1 MIITKGFYDE
11 IKGVVEVITT
21 NLSNNKAYQYAVD
34 CIREDN
40 KNVNKYV
47 KKQCQEFLNC
57 VDSEH
62 YYIDEKAL
70 KITEGFLKLIN
81 IMPNKNAYDNLAG
94 FQWFFIVNVLCVK
107 RKSNNKRRYEL
118 SIMLIARKNGKTMIS
133 SLMFM
138 LLMLLSEPRAEYY
151 SIAPDRELSGQLY
164 KEFVKLIENSPQMS
178 KYFKVLRSEIRCTI
192 NNSVYK
198 PLAFFINRL
207 DGRLA

>member
-1 MIITKGFYDE
+1 MVTILKE
-11 IKGVVEVITT
+11 
-21 NLSNNKAYQYAVD
+21 SKAYQYAVD
-34 CIREDN
+34 CVREDN
-40 KNVNKYV
+40 VNVGKYV
-47 KKQCQEFLNC
+47 KKQCQEFLDC
-57 VDSEH
+57 VNSDK
-62 YYIDEKAL
+62 YYIDERSL
-70 KITEGFLKLIN
+70 KITEGFLQLIN
-81 IMPNKNAYDNLAG
+81 IMPNKSAYENLAG
-94 FQWFFIVNVLCVK
+94 FQWFLIVNVLCVK

-118 SIMLIARKNGKTMIS
+118 SIMLIARKNGNTMIS

-198 PLAFFINRL
+198 PLAFSINRL

>member
-1 MIITKGFYDE
+1 MVTILKE
-11 IKGVVEVITT
+11 
-21 NLSNNKAYQYAVD
+21 SKAYQYAVD
-34 CIREDN
+34 CVREDN
-40 KNVNKYV
+40 VNVGKYV
-47 KKQCQEFLNC
+47 KKQCQEFLDCINS
-57 VDSEH
+57 DK
-62 YYIDEKAL
+62 YYIDERSL
-70 KITEGFLKLIN
+70 KITEGFLQLIN
-81 IMPNKNAYDNLAG
+81 IMPNKSAYENLAG
-94 FQWFFIVNVLCVK
+94 FQWFLIVNVLCVK

-198 PLAFFINRL
+198 PLAFSINRL

>member
-1 MIITKGFYDE
+1 MVTILKE
-11 IKGVVEVITT
+11 
-21 NLSNNKAYQYAVD
+21 SKAYQYAVD
-34 CIREDN
+34 CVREDN
-40 KNVNKYV
+40 VNVGKYV
-47 KKQCQEFLNC
+47 KKQCQEFLDC
-57 VDSEH
+57 VNSDK
-62 YYIDEKAL
+62 YYIDERSL
-70 KITEGFLKLIN
+70 KITEGFLQLIN

-198 PLAFFINRL
+198 PLAFSINRL

>member
-1 MIITKGFYDE
+1 MVTILKE
-11 IKGVVEVITT
+11 
-21 NLSNNKAYQYAVD
+21 SKAYQYAVD
-34 CIREDN
+34 CVREDN
-40 KNVNKYV
+40 VNVGKYV
-47 KKQCQEFLNC
+47 KKQCQEFLDC
-57 VDSEH
+57 VNSDK
-62 YYIDEKAL
+62 YYIDERSL
-70 KITEGFLKLIN
+70 KITEGFLQLIN
-81 IMPNKNAYDNLAG
+81 IMPNKSAYENLAG
-94 FQWFFIVNVLCVK
+94 FQWFLIVNVLCVK

-198 PLAFFINRL
+198 PLAFSINRL

>member
-1 MIITKGFYDE
+1 MVTILKE
-11 IKGVVEVITT
+11 
-21 NLSNNKAYQYAVD
+21 SKAYQYAVD
-34 CIREDN
+34 CVREDN
-40 KNVNKYV
+40 VNVGKYV
-47 KKQCQEFLNC
+47 KKQCQEFLDC
-57 VDSEH
+57 VNSDK
-62 YYIDEKAL
+62 YYIDERSL
-70 KITEGFLKLIN
+70 KITEGFLQLIN
-81 IMPNKNAYDNLAG
+81 IMPNKSAYENLAG
-94 FQWFFIVNVLCVK
+94 FQWFLIVNVLCVK
-107 RKSNNKRRYEL
+107 RKSNDKRRYEL

-198 PLAFFINRL
+198 PLAFSINRL

>member
-1 MIITKGFYDE
+1 MVTILKE
-11 IKGVVEVITT
+11 
-21 NLSNNKAYQYAVD
+21 SKAYQYAID
-34 CIREDN
+34 CVREDN
-40 KNVNKYV
+40 VNVGKYV
-47 KKQCQEFLNC
+47 KKQCQEFLDC
-57 VDSEH
+57 VNSDK
-62 YYIDEKAL
+62 YYIDERSL
-70 KITEGFLKLIN
+70 KITEGFLQLIN
-81 IMPNKNAYDNLAG
+81 IMPNKSAYENLAG
-94 FQWFFIVNVLCVK
+94 FQWFLIVNVLCVK

-198 PLAFFINRL
+198 PLAFSINRL

>member
-1 MIITKGFYDE
+1 MVTILKE
-11 IKGVVEVITT
+11 
-21 NLSNNKAYQYAVD
+21 SKAYQYAVD
-34 CIREDN
+34 CVREDN
-40 KNVNKYV
+40 VNVGKYV
-47 KKQCQEFLNC
+47 KKQCQEFLDC
-57 VDSEH
+57 VNSDK
-62 YYIDEKAL
+62 YYIDERSL
-70 KITEGFLKLIN
+70 KITEGFLQLIN
-81 IMPNKNAYDNLAG
+81 IMPNKSAYENLAG
-94 FQWFFIVNVLCVK
+94 FQWLLIVNVLCVK

-198 PLAFFINRL
+198 PLAFSINRL

>member
-1 MIITKGFYDE
+1 MVTILKE
-11 IKGVVEVITT
+11 
-21 NLSNNKAYQYAVD
+21 SKAYQYAVD
-34 CIREDN
+34 CVREDN
-40 KNVNKYV
+40 VNVGKYV
-47 KKQCQEFLNC
+47 KKQCQEFLDC
-57 VDSEH
+57 VNSDK
-62 YYIDEKAL
+62 YYIDERSL
-70 KITEGFLKLIN
+70 KITEGFLQLIN
-81 IMPNKNAYDNLAG
+81 IMPNKSAYENLAG
-94 FQWFFIVNVLCVK
+94 FQWFLIVNVLCVK

-198 PLAFFINRL
+198 PLALSINRL

>member
-1 MIITKGFYDE
+1 MVTILKE
-11 IKGVVEVITT
+11 
-21 NLSNNKAYQYAVD
+21 SKAYQYAVD
-34 CIREDN
+34 CVREDN
-40 KNVNKYV
+40 VNVGKYV
-47 KKQCQEFLNC
+47 KKQCQEFLDC
-57 VDSEH
+57 VNSDK
-62 YYIDEKAL
+62 YYIDERSL
-70 KITEGFLKLIN
+70 KITEGFLQLIN
-81 IMPNKNAYDNLAG
+81 IMPNKSAYEKLAG
-94 FQWFFIVNVLCVK
+94 FQWFLIVNVLCVK

-198 PLAFFINRL
+198 PLAFSINRL

>member
-1 MIITKGFYDE
+1 MVTILKE
-11 IKGVVEVITT
+11 
-21 NLSNNKAYQYAVD
+21 SKAYQYAVD
-34 CIREDN
+34 CVREDN
-40 KNVNKYV
+40 VNVGKYV
-47 KKQCQEFLNC
+47 KKQCQEFLDCFNS
-57 VDSEH
+57 DK
-62 YYIDEKAL
+62 YYIDERSL
-70 KITEGFLKLIN
+70 KITEGFLQLIN
-81 IMPNKNAYDNLAG
+81 IMPNKSAYENLAG
-94 FQWFFIVNVLCVK
+94 FQWFLIVNVLCVK
-107 RKSNNKRRYEL
+107 RKINNKRRYEL
-118 SIMLIARKNGKTMIS
+118 SVMLIARKNGKTMIS

-198 PLAFFINRL
+198 PLAFSINRL

>member
-1 MIITKGFYDE
+1 M
-11 IKGVVEVITT
+11 ITT
-21 NLSNNKAYQYAVD
+21 NLINNKAYQYAVD

-47 KKQCQEFLNC
+47 KKQCQEFLDC
-57 VDSEH
+57 IDSED
-62 YYIDEKAL
+62 YYVDEKAL

-81 IMPNKNAYDNLAG
+81 IMPEKSAYDNLAG

-107 RKSNNKRRYEL
+107 RKINNKRRYEL
-118 SIMLIARKNGKTMIS
+118 SIMLIARKNGKTLLS

-138 LLMLLSEPRAEYY
+138 LLMLLSEPRSEYY
-151 SIAPDRELSGQLY
+151 SVAPDRELSGQLY
-164 KEFVKLIENSPQMS
+164 KEFVKLIENSPKMN

-198 PLAFFINRL
+198 PLAFSINRL

>member
-1 MIITKGFYDE
+1 MVTILKE
-11 IKGVVEVITT
+11 
-21 NLSNNKAYQYAVD
+21 SKAYQYAVD
-34 CIREDN
+34 CVREDN
-40 KNVNKYV
+40 VNVGKYV
-47 KKQCQEFLNC
+47 KKQCQEFLDC
-57 VDSEH
+57 VNSDK
-62 YYIDEKAL
+62 YYIDERSL
-70 KITEGFLKLIN
+70 KITEGFLQLIN
-81 IMPNKNAYDNLAG
+81 IMPNKSAYENLAG
-94 FQWFFIVNVLCVK
+94 FQWFLIVNVLCVK

-133 SLMFM
+133 SLIFM

-198 PLAFFINRL
+198 PLAFSINRL

>member
-1 MIITKGFYDE
+1 MMTILKE
-11 IKGVVEVITT
+11 
-21 NLSNNKAYQYAVD
+21 SKAYQYAVD
-34 CIREDN
+34 CVREDN
-40 KNVNKYV
+40 VNVGKYV
-47 KKQCQEFLNC
+47 KKQCQEFLDC
-57 VDSEH
+57 VNSDK
-62 YYIDEKAL
+62 YYIDERSL
-70 KITEGFLKLIN
+70 KITEGFLQLIN
-81 IMPNKNAYDNLAG
+81 IMPNKSAYENLAG
-94 FQWFFIVNVLCVK
+94 FQWFLIVNVLCVK

-198 PLAFFINRL
+198 PLAFSINRL

>member
-70 KITEGFLKLIN
+70 N
-81 IMPNKNAYDNLAG
+81 M
-94 FQWFFIVNVLCVK
+94 
-107 RKSNNKRRYEL
+107 
-118 SIMLIARKNGKTMIS
+118 SIFNT
-133 SLMFM
+133 
-138 LLMLLSEPRAEYY
+138 
-151 SIAPDRELSGQLY
+151 
-164 KEFVKLIENSPQMS
+164 
-178 KYFKVLRSEIRCTI
+178 VLR
-192 NNSVYK
+192 
-198 PLAFFINRL
+198 
-207 DGRLA
+207 

>member
-1 MIITKGFYDE
+1 MVTILKE
-11 IKGVVEVITT
+11 
-21 NLSNNKAYQYAVD
+21 SKAYQYAVD
-34 CIREDN
+34 CVREDN
-40 KNVNKYV
+40 VNVGKYV
-47 KKQCQEFLNC
+47 KKQCQEFLDC
-57 VDSEH
+57 VNSDK
-62 YYIDEKAL
+62 YYIDERSL
-70 KITEGFLKLIN
+70 KITEGFLQLIN
-81 IMPNKNAYDNLAG
+81 IMPNKSAYENLAG
-94 FQWFFIVNVLCVK
+94 FQWLLIVNVLCVK
-107 RKSNNKRRYEL
+107 PKSNNKRRYEL

-198 PLAFFINRL
+198 PLAFSINRL

>member
-1 MIITKGFYDE
+1 MVTILKE
-11 IKGVVEVITT
+11 
-21 NLSNNKAYQYAVD
+21 SKAYQYAVD
-34 CIREDN
+34 CVREDN
-40 KNVNKYV
+40 VNVGKYV
-47 KKQCQEFLNC
+47 KKQCQEFLDC
-57 VDSEH
+57 VNSDK
-62 YYIDEKAL
+62 YYIDERSL
-70 KITEGFLKLIN
+70 KITEGFLQLIN
-81 IMPNKNAYDNLAG
+81 IMPNKSAYENLAG
-94 FQWFFIVNVLCVK
+94 FQWFLIVNVLCVK

-192 NNSVYK
+192 NNRVYK
-198 PLAFFINRL
+198 PLAFSINRL

>member
-1 MIITKGFYDE
+1 MVTILKE
-11 IKGVVEVITT
+11 
-21 NLSNNKAYQYAVD
+21 SKAYQYAVD
-34 CIREDN
+34 CVREDN
-40 KNVNKYV
+40 VNVGKYV
-47 KKQCQEFLNC
+47 KKQCQEFLDC
-57 VDSEH
+57 VNSDK
-62 YYIDEKAL
+62 YYIDERSL
-70 KITEGFLKLIN
+70 KITEGFLQLIN
-81 IMPNKNAYDNLAG
+81 IMPNKSAYENLAG
-94 FQWFFIVNVLCVK
+94 FQWFLIVNVLCVK

-151 SIAPDRELSGQLY
+151 SIAPDRELSAQLY

-198 PLAFFINRL
+198 PLAFSINRL

>member
-1 MIITKGFYDE
+1 MVTILKE
-11 IKGVVEVITT
+11 
-21 NLSNNKAYQYAVD
+21 SKAYQYAVD
-34 CIREDN
+34 CVREDN
-40 KNVNKYV
+40 VNVGKYV
-47 KKQCQEFLNC
+47 KKQCQEFLDC
-57 VDSEH
+57 VNSDK
-62 YYIDEKAL
+62 YYIDERSL
-70 KITEGFLKLIN
+70 KITEGFLQLIN
-81 IMPNKNAYDNLAG
+81 IMPNKSAYENLAG
-94 FQWFFIVNVLCVK
+94 FQWVLIVNVLCVK
-107 RKSNNKRRYEL
+107 LKSNNKRRYEL

-198 PLAFFINRL
+198 PLAFSINRL

>member
-1 MIITKGFYDE
+1 MVTILKE
-11 IKGVVEVITT
+11 
-21 NLSNNKAYQYAVD
+21 SKAYQYAAD
-34 CIREDN
+34 CVREDN
-40 KNVNKYV
+40 VNVGKYV
-47 KKQCQEFLNC
+47 KKQCQEFLDC
-57 VDSEH
+57 VNSDK
-62 YYIDEKAL
+62 YYIDERSL
-70 KITEGFLKLIN
+70 KITEGFLQLIN
-81 IMPNKNAYDNLAG
+81 IMPNKSAYENLAG
-94 FQWFFIVNVLCVK
+94 FQWFLIVNVLCVK

-133 SLMFM
+133 SLIFM

-198 PLAFFINRL
+198 PLAFSINRL